1 VLKWLNRSNAILDVD
16 SWGPKNHVLGGAS
29 QEGALLWV
37 IGPYVLI
44 LSFVL
49 SAWSVVSAL

>member
-1 VLKWLNRSNAILDVD
+1 VLKWPNRSNAILDVD

-49 SAWSVVSAL
+49 SAWSVVGAL